1 MLVSQYSL
9 SQLLPAFARDRAVT
23 RNLRLPYGGPIATGG
38 KYGKG
43 QVLGCVGGAAAAE
56 VVTLTLGT
64 GTHTVTITA
73 DKVYQITHATAV
85 TLAAVQAQYEAIFG
99 VGNVVVTGTVGTT
112 HILTFRS
119 QLADVRIGCLFAVS
133 AGGGSPS
140 WARTT
145 RGSCGAGQYD
155 AYLDGAVD
163 PAAAVLATDYLST
176 PQGELVTEGI
186 RSGQPFSPLAYVA
199 GYFNVSDLTGLDAA
213 AAADAGWRI
222 VTGDAITDTGAVVG
236 LGI

>member
-1 MLVSQYSL
+1 MLVANYSL
-9 SQLLPAFARDRAVT
+9 SQLLPAFAREQAVT
-23 RNLRLPYGGPIATGG
+23 RNLRLPYGGPVATGG
-38 KYGKG
+38 KFSKG
-43 QVLGCVGGAAAAE
+43 TVLGCVGGAAASE

-99 VGNVVVTGTVGTT
+99 VGNVAVTGTLSTT

-119 QLADVRIGCLFAVS
+119 QLADTRIGCLFAVS

-145 RGSCGAGQYD
+145 RGSSGAGQYD
-155 AYLDGAVD
+155 AYLDGTVD
-163 PAAAVLATDYLST
+163 PAAAVLAVDYLST

-186 RSGQPFSPLAYVA
+186 RSGQPHSPLC
-199 GYFNVSDLTGLDAA
+199 FVSGFFKVDDLTGLDANA
-213 AAADAGWRI
+213 VADRGWRI
-222 VTGDAITDTGAVVG
+222 ATGDAITDTGAVVA
-236 LGI
+236 LGC